1 MTTEKIFLPKT
12 LEIAPI
18 SSYQK
23 MDNKLERLIQITK
36 SNDFN
41 SLSEGNKRSIDL
53 FIYESLSKEFEPENI
68 MLSQNLEEYTKRD
81 VIPELPMECNSYT
94 ELKNSIMYELLS
106 KNQQKRVDKLIQIE
120 NNRIIPNQFP
130 RKQKNN
136 KMEIYKRSSGL
147 VVMCADDTGF

>member
-1 MTTEKIFLPKT
+1 MTTEKTSLSKT

-53 FIYESLSKEFEPENI
+53 FIYESLSKEFESENI

-106 KNQQKRVDKLIQIE
+106 KNQQKRVDKLIQLE
-120 NNRIIPNQFP
+120 NNRNIPNQFP
-130 RKQKNN
+130 
-136 KMEIYKRSSGL
+136 
-147 VVMCADDTGF
+147 